1 MAPVVELERWRRERA
16 AGAHAAT
23 AAQGERLERAVERL
37 DRLLAELGWHRRAP
51 SWVVTELLAIQG
63 AVSMGLTE
71 EAAIRAETL
80 AARSARRRARR

>member
-16 AGAHAAT
+16 AGGRAA
-23 AAQGERLERAVERL
+23 ASAQEERLERAVSLL
-37 DRLLAELGWHRRAP
+37 DRLLADLGWNRRAP

-71 EAAIRAETL
+71 EAALRAETL
-80 AARSARRRARR
+80 AARSERRRARR